1 VTPTARVLVI
11 IPTYDEAVTLPVTLA
26 RLRSAVPDVDALVVD
41 DASPDGTGEIA
52 DGLARTDDA
61 VHVLHRTGKQGLGSA
76 YVAGFRWALDRGYAV
91 VVEMDADGSHQP
103 EELPRLLAALDAPV
117 PGEVAGG
124 APDLV
129 IGSRWVPGGRVE
141 NWPRHRE
148 LLSRGGNTYTRLAI
162 GLPLR
167 DATAGFRAYRAD
179 VLRRIPLG
187 EVASQGYCFQV
198 DMDVRVHEAGGRI
211 VEVPIRFVE
220 RTEGQSKMSRD
231 IIAEALVR
239 VTYWGVRRR
248 VRQVRGRLGELVGRG
263 AGTTTAAARRRRP

>member
-1 VTPTARVLVI
+1 MTARGGVLVI
-11 IPTYDEAVTLPVTLA
+11 IPTYDEAATLPVTLG
-26 RLRSAVPDVDALVVD
+26 RLRSAVPYADALVVD
-41 DASPDGTGEIA
+41 DASPDGTGAIA
-52 DGLARTDDA
+52 DALARDDDA

-76 YVAGFRWALDRGYAV
+76 YVAGFRWALERGYPV

-103 EELPRLLAALDAPV
+103 EELPRLLAALDVPV
-117 PGEVAGG
+117 GSRPGV
-124 APDLV
+124 PDLV

-179 VLRRIPLG
+179 VLRRIPLS

-198 DMDVRVHEAGGRI
+198 DMSVRVHEAGGLI
-211 VEVPIRFVE
+211 VEAPIRFVE
-220 RTEGQSKMSRD
+220 RTEGRSKMSRE

-239 VTYWGVRRR
+239 VTYWGLRRR
-248 VRQVRGRLGELVGRG
+248 VRQVLSQARELRPRA